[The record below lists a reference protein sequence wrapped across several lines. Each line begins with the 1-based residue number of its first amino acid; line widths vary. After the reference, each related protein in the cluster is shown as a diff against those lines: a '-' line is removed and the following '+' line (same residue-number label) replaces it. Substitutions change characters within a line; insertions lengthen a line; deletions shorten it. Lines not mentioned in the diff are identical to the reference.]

1 VYELYIKRSAEK
13 DLHRLPH
20 KAFDRVNAAILAL
33 REDPGPHG
41 VEKLGGG
48 EGWRIRVGTYRVIY
62 AIDDEARQVMVHRVR
77 HRKDAYRR
85 F

>member
-1 VYELYIKRSAEK
+1 MYELYIKRSAEK

-20 KAFDRVNAAILAL
+20 EVFTRVNAAILSL
-33 REDPGPHG
+33 REDPRPHG

-48 EGWRIRVGTYRVIY
+48 KGWRIRVGTYRVVY
-62 AIDDEARQVMVHRVR
+62 AIDDDARQVMVYRVR
-77 HRKDAYRR
+77 HRKDAHRR

>member
-1 VYELYIKRSAEK
+1 MYKLHIKRPAEK

-20 KAFDRVNAAILAL
+20 EAFDRVNAAVLAL
-33 REDPGPHG
+33 QEDPSPHG
-41 VEKLGGG
+41 VEKLDGG
-48 EGWRIRVGTYRVIY
+48 EGWRIRVGPYRVIY
-62 AIDDEARQVMVHRVR
+62 AIDDDARQVMVYRVR